1 MYASVLF
8 SFVFK
13 VFQPTEIG
21 LECFRCTEC
30 GVSDSDMY
38 WHKQRT
44 ERTYDYVTLCAPVW
58 LMEFSLPK
66 LTRLE
71 NLELHGNTVNKYSA
85 ARFSLL
91 LHASPV
97 VRTSCNTIPY
107 NILVQSSKAKEAV
120 IARNLSLLELYLLSP
135 TILDVGAVNM

>member
-1 MYASVLF
+1 
-8 SFVFK
+8 
-13 VFQPTEIG
+13 
-21 LECFRCTEC
+21 
-30 GVSDSDMY
+30 MY

-97 VRTSCNTIPY
+97 VRISCNTISCTKPSCF
-107 NILVQSSKAKEAV
+107 SSEAQTV
-120 IARNLSLLELYLLSP
+120 LAMRPSPLELYLFSP
-135 TILDVGAVNM
+135 SSPDVRAVNI